1 MGFSKIQQRCHQQA
15 IDMGFYE
22 GVPTTYD
29 GGLEAQV
36 HLWKQL
42 CHLFIEMGE
51 FCELLESGDV
61 AKHDHSAR
69 MELAD
74 VAIVL
79 LDLMSFLQ
87 VSANPWETII
97 ENDGDS
103 LTTAF
108 TNATDMANGIRKY
121 GLQDRSDIAYHADII
136 LQSLGN
142 KKQLKKCI
150 LEKLDINL
158 TRGKRYGVVNEDC

>member
-1 MGFSKIQQRCHQQA
+1 VKLSKIQERCHQQA
-15 IDMGFYE
+15 IDMGFYG

-29 GGLEAQV
+29 GGLEAQA

-42 CHLFIEMGE
+42 CHLFIEIGE
-51 FCELLESGDV
+51 LYDAHINVIDTHTEV
-61 AKHDHSAR
+61 
-69 MELAD
+69 AD

-87 VSANPWETII
+87 VSVNVGESVIDWLNDNTEPWEIP
-97 ENDGDS
+97 
-103 LTTAF
+103 F
-108 TNATDMANGIRKY
+108 FNAASMANGIRKY
-121 GLQDRSDIAYHADII
+121 GLQDRSDIAYHADVI
-136 LQSLGN
+136 LQSLCN
-142 KKQLKKCI
+142 KKQLKKYI